1 MTKKGPNKCTLTIMQ
16 ELGRLR
22 SGCCRRIDVCD
33 NKSKRYTI
41 SCKQNWIVNNYFE
54 SKLRSKKNVDTSAC
68 MTQRF
73 AAYIHPTHCDSFIT
87 KFIHNLCDILQQ
99 RKWVHKIAMHQP
111 STESSNGD
119 ESDRIQSVW
128 VYGEYCLS
136 GPSRFFIKLKYL
148 HTNR

>member
-1 MTKKGPNKCTLTIMQ
+1 
-16 ELGRLR
+16 
-22 SGCCRRIDVCD
+22 
-33 NKSKRYTI
+33 
-41 SCKQNWIVNNYFE
+41 
-54 SKLRSKKNVDTSAC
+54 

-119 ESDRIQSVW
+119 ESDRIQSVC
-128 VYGEYCLS
+128 VHGEYCLS